1 MSGVSALSARHS
13 RQRIRRYAL
22 TGLAVAAAI
31 AAIAADTKV
40 VKTGS
45 GAAAQ
50 AQGFSVETYGDK
62 TFPDIKRA
70 VESRAV
76 EAGELA
82 AALKAD
88 PQAAIK
94 KYGVGATLPV
104 MAVRFQGAVGD
115 EKAGIFSVAVPG
127 LPEGWKI
134 RLQTGPVLTG
144 TELRDATGSIQ
155 FGDFT
160 NQIEYQNAG
169 TALNRTLKATLL
181 DTLDRQALP
190 GKQVAVVG
198 VFRLLTP
205 NNWLVTPVSLEV
217 K

>member
-40 VKTGS
+40 VRTGS
-45 GAAAQ
+45 GTAAE
-50 AQGFSVETYGDK
+50 AQGFSAETYGDK

-76 EAGELA
+76 EASELA

-94 KYGVGATLPV
+94 N
-104 MAVRFQGAVGD
+104 MALAPRC
-115 EKAGIFSVAVPG
+115 
-127 LPEGWKI
+127 
-134 RLQTGPVLTG
+134 R
-144 TELRDATGSIQ
+144 
-155 FGDFT
+155 
-160 NQIEYQNAG
+160 
-169 TALNRTLKATLL
+169 
-181 DTLDRQALP
+181 
-190 GKQVAVVG
+190 
-198 VFRLLTP
+198 
-205 NNWLVTPVSLEV
+205 
-217 K
+217 